1 MKAKVLIVD
10 DEPNLLRLIG
20 YAIELE
26 GHQPLVAK
34 GGQQALQKARS
45 ERPDLIVLD
54 WMLPDISGLDVLA
67 HLRNDPETANVPV
80 IMLSARAAVKDRVKG
95 LKAGADEYVS
105 KPVDT
110 SEMVA
115 RVEALLRH
123 TRRLQ
128 RSHAPAGCQ
137 TIAFLGAKGGVG
149 TTTVALNSAALIAQ
163 TAKSVAVAEFG
174 RRPGGIAAHL
184 NLRPARTI
192 DDLTD
197 VITPEAVTG
206 CLTKQ
211 APSLHALFG
220 SLQADRRALLDPA
233 QIKEIL
239 SALKQT
245 SKYVI
250 VDYSASPDLYNEQTL
265 HLADRTFLVLEPEP
279 TSLRAAQETL
289 ELLESWGIGKNAVEL
304 VLVNRTSRA
313 ITLNQ
318 REITA
323 KLGDQIAGAI
333 PNAGEALLAAQRAGE
348 PLVTHRPQSTGASAF
363 SQLARR
369 ITGAETVGAIRPTP
383 TGATFSDRS
392 GS

>member
-20 YAIELE
+20 YAIELG
-26 GHQPLVAK
+26 GHRPLVAK
-34 GGQQALQKARS
+34 CGQQALQKARS

-54 WMLPDISGLDVLA
+54 WMLPDISGLDVLT

-80 IMLSARAAVKDRVKG
+80 IMLSARADVKDRVKG

-128 RSHAPAGCQ
+128 RSHAPPRCL

-149 TTTVALNSAALIAQ
+149 TTTVALNSAALTAQ
-163 TAKSVAVAEFG
+163 TGKSVAIAEFG
-174 RRPGGIAAHL
+174 WRAGGIAAHL
-184 NLRPARTI
+184 NMRPARTI

-211 APSLHALFG
+211 APSLHVLFG
-220 SLQADRRALLDPA
+220 SFQADRRAPLDPA
-233 QIKEIL
+233 QVKEIL

-245 SKYVI
+245 SEYVI
-250 VDYSASPDLYNEQTL
+250 VDYSASPDLYNEETL
-265 HLADRTFLVLEPEP
+265 HLTDRVFLVLEPEP
-279 TSLRAAQETL
+279 TSVRAAQDTL
-289 ELLESWGIGKNAVEL
+289 QLLQSWGIGKNAVEL
-304 VLVNRTSRA
+304 VLVNRASRA

-318 REITA
+318 KEITG

-333 PNAGEALLAAQRAGE
+333 PNTGEALLAAQQAGE
-348 PLVTHRPQSTGASAF
+348 PLVTHRPQSNTAAAF
-363 SQLARR
+363 SQLVKR
-369 ITGAETVGAIRPTP
+369 ITRTEKQSAAPTALARAP
-383 TGATFSDRS
+383 TIS
-392 GS
+392 